1 MGEEIATAATALFP
15 SPVALCF
22 EKVYMPL
29 LLYGK
34 KMYTGLKYED
44 AGQPGKRD
52 VKGLACVRKDTCPF
66 IRNLMLKVIDCLL
79 AFDNVAAFE
88 IAENGAEQLLAGEVA
103 VKDLVMSSELAEEY
117 KSDSIAHVKVAGLM
131 KQRDA
136 GSAPKVG
143 DRVEYVWVE
152 RENKRAKGFERA
164 EDPEYAAR
172 HGIIDYLEYFERQL
186 KVKMQDL
193 MRGMEGADRL
203 FTSDK
208 VQARLGVRLEA
219 RDDRHVSFKVEQE
232 LKRTKQRTLTSLWTA

>member
-1 MGEEIATAATALFP
+1 MHAG
-15 SPVALCF
+15 VQ
-22 EKVYMPL
+22 VYMPL

-44 AGQPGKRD
+44 AGKPGKRD

-79 AFDNVAAFE
+79 AFDNATAFE
-88 IAENGAEQLLAGEVA
+88 IAEMGAEQLLAGEVA

-117 KSDSIAHVKVAGLM
+117 KSDSIAHVKVAELM
-131 KQRDA
+131 KGRDA

-164 EDPEYAAR
+164 EDPEFAAR
-172 HGIIDYLEYFERQL
+172 HGTIDYLEYFNRQL

-193 MRGMEGADRL
+193 LTGTEGAARL
-203 FTSDK
+203 FTSER
-208 VQARLGVRLEA
+208 VQARLGVRQEA
-219 RDDRHVSFKVEQE
+219 CDARHASFKVQQE
-232 LKRTKQRTLTSLWTA
+232 LKRTNQRTLASCWK